1 MLVAQTPISNFQLVN
16 IIVPSSGTKYF
27 FPDLP
32 NLRDAY
38 ISKISSYNFIY
49 MERDQNNIA
58 LYPAP
63 QLSLFLTLV
72 RGNDE
77 IYQRIPLQ
85 LLNSI
90 WWHPSAG
97 TATVPT
103 NAGLDFD
110 FQQFNFSK
118 SYVEYSTSFIT
129 PPAAGQSIC
138 FGIFYKK

>member
-1 MLVAQTPISNFQLVN
+1 MLVSQTPISNFQLVN
-16 IIVPSSGTKYF
+16 IIVPSTGTKYF

-32 NLRDAY
+32 NLRNAY
-38 ISKISSYNFIY
+38 VSKISSYNYTY
-49 MERDQNNIA
+49 MERDQNNILLYSLPQTA
-58 LYPAP
+58 L
-63 QLSLFLTLV
+63 FITLV

-77 IYQRIPLQ
+77 VYQRIPLQ

-90 WWHPSAG
+90 WWHPAAG
-97 TATVPT
+97 LSTVPT

-118 SYVEYSTSFIT
+118 SYVEYSTAIGAQ
-129 PPAAGQSIC
+129 PLPGQSIC

>member
-1 MLVAQTPISNFQLVN
+1 MLVSQTPISNFQLVN
-16 IIVPSSGTKYF
+16 IIVPAAGTKYF

-32 NLRDAY
+32 NLRNAY
-38 ISKISSYNFIY
+38 VSKISIY
-49 MERDQNNIA
+49 DYTYMQRDQNNVS

-72 RGNDE
+72 RDNDE
-77 IYQRIPLQ
+77 VYQRIPLS

-97 TATVPT
+97 YAYVPT

-118 SYVEYSTSFIT
+118 SYVEYTNWYAIAPT
-129 PPAAGQSIC
+129 PGQSIC

>member
-16 IIVPSSGTKYF
+16 IIVPSVGTKYF

-32 NLRDAY
+32 NLRNAY
-38 ISKISSYNFIY
+38 ISKISNYNYTY
-49 MERDQNNIA
+49 MQKDQNNIS
-58 LYPAP
+58 LYLAP
-63 QLSLFLTLV
+63 QIALFLTLV
-72 RGNDE
+72 RDNDE
-77 IYQRIPLQ
+77 VYQRIPLQ

-90 WWHPSAG
+90 WWHPVAG
-97 TATVPT
+97 YATVPT

-118 SYVEYSTSFIT
+118 SYVEYATAWGTT
-129 PPAAGQSIC
+129 PNPGESIC